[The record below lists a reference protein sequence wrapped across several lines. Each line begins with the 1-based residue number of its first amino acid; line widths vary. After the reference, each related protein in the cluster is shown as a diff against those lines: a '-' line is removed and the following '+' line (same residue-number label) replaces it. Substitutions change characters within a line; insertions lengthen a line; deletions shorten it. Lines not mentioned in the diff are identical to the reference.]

1 MYYFVYYI
9 KILLTRGSRLN
20 LPFKKRTRCDS
31 FMALNR
37 AGDMSEADWL
47 SQSNKREKLSITVN
61 HARGPFRRLEP
72 KGKGKNIGIGT
83 TIT

>member
-1 MYYFVYYI
+1 
-9 KILLTRGSRLN
+9 
-20 LPFKKRTRCDS
+20 
-31 FMALNR
+31 MALNR

-47 SQSNKREKLSITVN
+47 SQSNKGEKLSITVK

-72 KGKGKNIGIGT
+72 KGKGKNIGIIT